1 MAVAMALF
9 LISLAGVPPTAGFW
23 GKLFIFRA
31 AIDRGGWG
39 PWLAGVMVALPAHG
53 ATVFGT
59 VLDSQGAVIPKA
71 YVVVRWDSVGLD
83 GVKDNFGTNE
93 SKTTTSDEAGH
104 FSLELPLGVY
114 DIFVSSAGFSPR
126 CSKIMLKTQDGLH
139 YEDRLSVSRMLKIKL
154 H

>member
-1 MAVAMALF
+1 MGTTTKLIRILLMGLALIF
-9 LISLAGVPPTAGFW
+9 L
-23 GKLFIFRA
+23 
-31 AIDRGGWG
+31 AIGS
-39 PWLAGVMVALPAHG
+39 VPAHG

-83 GVKDNFGTNE
+83 GVKDNVGTNE
-93 SKTTTSDEAGH
+93 NKTTTTDETGH

-126 CSKIMLKTQDGLH
+126 CSKITLKTQDGLR
-139 YEDRLSVSRMLKIKL
+139 YEVRLSVSRMLKIKF